1 MKSTYDESFGS
12 SSEEGFRRVS
22 VPVNEMQQ
30 HIGEL
35 IRQMR
40 REHNITQ
47 SELGSDHYSKSY
59 VSAVERNKILPSLEA
74 LRFFATQLNYPNDY
88 FTSLFQDVNGQKQ
101 LAVQADPDN
110 VEANALSLQEEAISL
125 LDVLLKST
133 DLQSLP
139 PLHELPALSPEV
151 FAVLQ
156 PDKQARYYYLMG
168 QIAKKNKD
176 GAAALRNF
184 EHALTLT
191 PIGEQVAVLDEL
203 GLSYY
208 IVQAYGTALLYH
220 RRALDNLQEDQRNGY
235 SNDQRFKLE
244 LHCGD
249 DYRAL
254 GAYRQACLH
263 YENARVL
270 LHPEHDMR
278 TAGRL
283 YQELGYCLYAAI
295 YQRTVLSLPEEG
307 RATLNEMEQ
316 EFQRAIGFLLQSR
329 TLYQVSGDKSGE
341 RRSRLYQALALLHLN
356 NRRKQ
361 YRLQKTNSNGATP
374 FPYTPTALDE
384 AEEQCRQ
391 ILMTWQDQHKA
402 ASALSTEQKVDF
414 YQAMSYLVCVYTQR
428 AFLARLSGHK
438 DIAHYERSVAVYF
451 CEQILHALSQQSLPF
466 YLLGDVLSP
475 RSSGYQLPTP
485 SQLRL
490 PPEIERPEQ
499 LLHSPVTYIE
509 VCFAASEAAEE
520 LGHAADD
527 PDYARYCYDH
537 ATRALEVAL
546 SLSTSLQT
554 EQFDGLLEP
563 DYYRWCYQRSVS
575 LLEERNLV
583 APEYMDATNKVLVKI
598 LTEAFHHA
606 SLS

>member
-1 MKSTYDESFGS
+1 
-12 SSEEGFRRVS
+12 
-22 VPVNEMQQ
+22 MQQ

-35 IRQMR
+35 IRQLR

-47 SELGSDHYSKSY
+47 SELGSEHYSKSY
-59 VSAVERNKILPSLEA
+59 VSAVERNKILPSPEA
-74 LRFFATQLNYPNDY
+74 LRFFAIQLDYPNDY
-88 FTSLFQDVNGQKQ
+88 FTSLFQGVNGQKQ
-101 LAVQADPDN
+101 LTVQAHPDN
-110 VEANALSLQEEAISL
+110 VETNDPSLQEEAISL

-133 DLQSLP
+133 DLQNLP
-139 PLHELPALSPEV
+139 ALHELPALSPEV
-151 FAVLQ
+151 FAALQ

-168 QIAKKNKD
+168 QIAQKNKD
-176 GAAALRNF
+176 GATALRNF
-184 EHALTLT
+184 EYALTLA
-191 PIGEQVAVLDEL
+191 PIEQQVAILDEL

-208 IVQAYGTALLYH
+208 MVHAYETALLYH
-220 RRALDNLQEDQRNGY
+220 QRALNILQKDQRNGGY
-235 SNDQRFKLE
+235 GNEQRFKLE

-254 GAYRQACLH
+254 GVYRQAGRH
-263 YENARVL
+263 YGNARML

-295 YQRTVLSLPEEG
+295 YQRTVLSLPEER
-307 RATLNEMEQ
+307 RASLNEMEQ

-341 RRSRLYQALALLHLN
+341 RRSRLYQALTLLHLN

-361 YRLQKTNSNGATP
+361 YRLQRVGSNGAAP

-391 ILMTWQDQHKA
+391 VLMTWQDQREA
-402 ASALSTEQKVDF
+402 ASALSTEHEVDF
-414 YQAMSYLVCVYTQR
+414 YQAMAYLVCIYVQR

-451 CEQILHALSQQSLPF
+451 CEQILHALSDQSFPF
-466 YLLGDVLSP
+466 HLLGDVLSP
-475 RSSGYQLPTP
+475 RSSGYQPPTP

-490 PPEIERPEQ
+490 PQEIERHEQ

-527 PDYARYCYDH
+527 PDYAHYCYDH
-537 ATRALEVAL
+537 ATHALEAAL

-554 EQFDGLLEP
+554 EQFDAFLEP
-563 DYYRWCYQRSVS
+563 DYNRWCYQRSVS
-575 LLEERNLV
+575 LLEGRNLV
-583 APEYMDATNKVLVKI
+583 APEHTDETNKVLVKI
-598 LTEAFHHA
+598 LAQAFHHA